1 MARNDIQAIDVGGVD
16 GITDIRVVD
25 DSLMYIAINLAYIYS
40 QSTVCVCLW
49 VSVNN

>member
-25 DSLMYIAINLAYIYS
+25 DALIDRAINLADIYS
-40 QSTVCVCLW
+40 QSTGCVGLW
-49 VSVNN
+49 VSVNH